1 MKNDT
6 LYFTNNSDF
15 KNHLKWLKSSKR
27 RDIYDD
33 KMSNAVNEAKSYL
46 SENGRTLVTM
56 SLYGSQN
63 YNLDIEDKSDFDF
76 YAVALPHF
84 HDLVFY
90 ESISDKHVLKDGGH
104 LYIKD
109 LSSFFKELKKCSFNS
124 LEILSHIKLVL
135 QNNDIDFYINDAL
148 KDIED
153 FCFIN
158 PETSKNIG
166 FATLQS
172 LYGMLG
178 QRYKAAILKQ
188 ENLGKDLSKI
198 LFIKH
203 FSTQIIEEKFNK
215 NSFKLNG
222 KNLKD
227 AYEAKL
233 IGEDMTLKEFAKKFS
248 KQDFDDYSLYLQ
260 ENILKKEKEV
270 SEIKKEFSDLLDR
283 LLYNTY
289 TDFFHE

>member
-1 MKNDT
+1 ME
-6 LYFTNNSDF
+6 NNVLNFISNNDF
-15 KNHLKWLKSSKR
+15 KSHLNWLKSSKR
-27 RDIYDD
+27 KDIYND
-33 KMSNAVNEAKSYL
+33 KMSDAINEAKSYL

-76 YAVALPHF
+76 YAVTLPHF

-90 ESISDKHVLKDGGH
+90 ESVSDKYILKDGGH

-124 LEILSHIKLVL
+124 LEVLSHIKLVL
-135 QNNDIDFYINDAL
+135 QNNDIDLYINDVL

-153 FCFIN
+153 FCFLN
-158 PETSKNIG
+158 PETSKIIG
-166 FATLQS
+166 FAALQS

-188 ENLGKDLSKI
+188 ENLGKNLSKI

-203 FSTQIIEEKFNK
+203 FSTQIIEKKFNED
-215 NSFKLNG
+215 SFKLNG
-222 KNLKD
+222 EILET
-227 AYEAKL
+227 AYEAKV
-233 IGEDMTLKEFAKKFS
+233 IGEDMTLEEFTKKFS

-289 TDFFHE
+289 SKIFEK